1 MVYLK
6 TWSKGRV
13 ERAIRYIRDSFFKGR
28 EWTSLADLNKQ
39 AIEWCQTI
47 AADRKCAEDRSLTVG
62 QAFEIERKSLLA
74 LPPDHFPAHDM
85 TLVRVGKTPYVKY
98 DLNSYSV
105 PHVCVSKSLT
115 VLATLD
121 TVRILDGA
129 VEVATHK
136 RAFNRDQQ
144 IEEPAHIEQLIA
156 MKTEAKQHRGMD
168 RLKESVP
175 SSQSLFEKAALRG
188 QNLGALTTGLLKVL
202 DQYGQEQTERAVKQV
217 LRTDATHVSAV
228 RQMLEQRQREK
239 GLPPPIAIQLPDDP
253 RLQNLVV
260 TPQSLAAY
268 DNLHIIGKECE

>member
-1 MVYLK
+1 
-6 TWSKGRV
+6 
-13 ERAIRYIRDSFFKGR
+13 
-28 EWTSLADLNKQ
+28 
-39 AIEWCQTI
+39 
-47 AADRKCAEDRSLTVG
+47 
-62 QAFEIERKSLLA
+62 
-74 LPPDHFPAHDM
+74 M

-136 RAFNRDQQ
+136 RTFNRDQQ